1 MLFLPPR
8 PSPGPIWRAGF
19 LSPRPLLTSGTRW
32 TCSWS
37 EAGVRASSRCLS
49 SAVSAIYRL
58 WGRQLSPILSRCPV
72 PYPILE
78 LPGEPGSS
86 GDPLPCIDNPASPL
100 HTRTLAHALQP
111 RWPWLLLLLPS
122 TITAQLSRN
131 SRSPPHTTKPGCL
144 SVCLSVCLSACQSCL
159 CPRFSAPVCVST
171 TGDNTTHYRS
181 HLNHEQ
187 TSDLDVSVQCPPP
200 LGPQPWRRRRGR

>member
-8 PSPGPIWRAGF
+8 PSPGPIWHAGF

-58 WGRQLSPILSRCPV
+58 WGRQLSPIISRCPV

-122 TITAQLSRN
+122 TITAQHSIAEAAAARRTRQN
-131 SRSPPHTTKPGCL
+131 PG
-144 SVCLSVCLSACQSCL
+144 VCLSVCLPIVSLSPFL
-159 CPRFSAPVCVST
+159 CPSLC
-171 TGDNTTHYRS
+171 
-181 HLNHEQ
+181 LNN
-187 TSDLDVSVQCPPP
+187 
-200 LGPQPWRRRRGR
+200 R